1 MISVLLSL
9 PSFKEASSLTTVAQF
24 SEDILM
30 PHWSLEQ
37 NPVSAIF
44 RTLAFATLIA
54 LTVTG
59 SSNTSAAA
67 LNLSFEDGMMPTNA
81 TTYGN
86 VDIVTGITK
95 GGVHLPCYEGTFCLR
110 IAPGQGP
117 RNHDA
122 GITFDIPNIQIGDV
136 ISFWYVVVPE
146 VNNDFAGLS
155 LSGPGFFDW
164 REVLGAETWTL
175 FSYTVPDLGG
185 GGPSLMSAVPSSSE
199 WHIAVWVENIIGDSN
214 RTALWIDQ
222 VGIARIPEPTTPL
235 LMGAAFIALG
245 LSRRQQ

>member
-1 MISVLLSL
+1 
-9 PSFKEASSLTTVAQF
+9 
-24 SEDILM
+24 M

-37 NPVSAIF
+37 NPISAISRIF
-44 RTLAFATLIA
+44 AFATLIA
-54 LTVTG
+54 LAVAG

-67 LNLSFEDGMMPTNA
+67 LNLSFEDGMIPTNA

-95 GGVHLPCYEGTFCLR
+95 GGVHLPCYEGNFCLR

-122 GITFDIPNIQIGDV
+122 GITFDIPDIQIGDV

-146 VNNDFAGLS
+146 GSNDFAGFAFS
-155 LSGPGFFDW
+155 WPGIFDW
-164 REVLGAETWTL
+164 REIPPSETWKS

-185 GGPSLMSAVPSSSE
+185 GGPSLMSVVPSSS
-199 WHIAVWVENIIGDSN
+199 IDFWVENVIGDSN
-214 RTALWIDQ
+214 RTAIWIDQ
-222 VGIARIPEPTTPL
+222 VGITRIPEPTTPL
-235 LMGAAFIALG
+235 LMGLAFIALG
-245 LSRRQQ
+245 LSRKQQ